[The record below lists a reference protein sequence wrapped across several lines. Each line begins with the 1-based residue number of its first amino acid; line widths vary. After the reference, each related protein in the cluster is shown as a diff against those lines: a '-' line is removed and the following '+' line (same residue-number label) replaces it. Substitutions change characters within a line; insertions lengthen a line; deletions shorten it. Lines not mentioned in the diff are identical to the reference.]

1 MESPDIRAPLA
12 SIEGYLCRFRINMV
26 TGSRPRGSTRNN
38 SEDAA
43 SIRFEIPLRIL
54 ICAAVKDLH
63 PVHGIQSGDFIP
75 AA

>member
-1 MESPDIRAPLA
+1 
-12 SIEGYLCRFRINMV
+12 MV